1 MLLDVYIRRVCYRE
15 YEYFFIFSTLVERKS
30 RKVTCI

>member
-15 YEYFFIFSTLVERKS
+15 YTNTFLFLVLWSNE
-30 RKVTCI
+30 KVEK